1 MFMKRLKPIIT
12 LFTVSGLVFCTC
24 CQNSAEGKKAVTKA
38 PVPVEDTTYTLH
50 LTSEEKEAI
59 LNRPRNRQLQQELN
73 LFYNNQLLRTGF
85 SGGILVAKKGVVL
98 FEQYHGMED
107 LANKQPITDSST
119 FQMASV
125 SKTFT
130 AMGILW
136 LMEHEKLK
144 LEDSVQTY
152 IPGFPYKGITVRM
165 LLSHRSGLPNYLYFC
180 GQMVK
185 DNGQFLSNQD
195 VIDLMIKNRPAV
207 HRPPNRGFEYNN
219 TNFMLLGTIIEKA
232 SGMKYAD
239 FLQQTFFDPIGMHMT
254 FVYNP
259 TAPKLPHQTT
269 SMRGNRME
277 PDTYF
282 DGVIGDKGIYSSVQ
296 DMLKWDQALYSGRL
310 FKQSTLDEA
319 YMPYS
324 HERPGIRNYGLGW
337 HLMIHPDGSK
347 IVYHNG
353 WWHGNNL
360 VFTRFVEDTT
370 TIIILGNKY
379 NTGIYHSVAP
389 ISEILGHA
397 DAAEDGEDA
406 AEGTPTTAPDA
417 PITAADSAKN
427 AILTPVPVVP
437 RKKTSAVHHTST
449 HRKAAAAKKPVHH
462 STSTKKKTT
471 TKKK

>member
-1 MFMKRLKPIIT
+1 MKRLKPILI

-24 CQNSAEGKKAVTKA
+24 CQNSAEGKKAESRKT

-50 LTSEEKEAI
+50 LTPEQKAAI
-59 LNRPRNRQLQQELN
+59 LARPRNKQLQQELSI
-73 LFYNNQLLRTGF
+73 FYNKQLLRTGF
-85 SGGILVAKKGVVL
+85 NGGIIVAKKGVVL
-98 FEQYHGMED
+98 FEQYHGIED
-107 LANKQPITDSST
+107 LSSRQPISDSST

-136 LMEHEKLK
+136 LMEHGKLN
-144 LEDSVQTY
+144 LDDNVQLY
-152 IPGFPYKGITVRM
+152 IPDFPYNGITIRL

-180 GQMVK
+180 ETMVK
-185 DNGQFLSNQD
+185 DKGQFLSNQD
-195 VIDLMIKNRPAV
+195 VIDLMIKNKPAI

-219 TNFMLLGTIIEKA
+219 TNFMLLGSIIEKV

-239 FLQQTFFDPIGMHMT
+239 FLQQTFFTPIGMHST

-259 TAPKLPHQTT
+259 TAPKRPHQTV
-269 SMRGNRME
+269 SMRGNRQE

-282 DGVIGDKGIYSSVQ
+282 DGVIGDKGIYSSVP
-296 DMLKWDQALYSGRL
+296 DMLKWDQALYSGNL
-310 FKQSTLDEA
+310 FKPETLEA
-319 YMPYS
+319 AYRAYS

-337 HLMIHPDGSK
+337 HLMIHPDSSK

-379 NTGIYHSVAP
+379 NTGIYHAVAP
-389 ISEILGHA
+389 ISEILGHS
-397 DAAEDGEDA
+397 DAADDGEDA
-406 AEGTPTTAPDA
+406 SEGTPTTAPNA
-417 PITAADSAKN
+417 PITVADSSKN
-427 AILTPVPVVP
+427 AILTPVPRVP
-437 RKKTSAVHHTST
+437 
-449 HRKAAAAKKPVHH
+449 HRKSNLHRKSA
-462 STSTKKKTT
+462 TTKKKTAGKPLHRT
-471 TKKK
+471 TTGTTTIKKKKK